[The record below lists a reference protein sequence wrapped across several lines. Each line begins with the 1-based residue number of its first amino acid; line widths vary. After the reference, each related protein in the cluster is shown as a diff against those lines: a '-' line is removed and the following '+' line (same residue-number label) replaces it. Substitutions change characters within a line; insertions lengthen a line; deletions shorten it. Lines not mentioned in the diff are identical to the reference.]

1 MAVSDQGRREMEH
14 VINALKDT
22 PIPTILVVAGIVFLL
37 LAIAGQLAGR
47 IIVSSERQPW
57 AAVIGGVLL
66 VIGVTLTLIQPGSK
80 PPKDSGNN
88 RITQNSNDKKPPSA
102 QKMLETKYA
111 DVVAGITQFDKS
123 GELITLALTMRN
135 NSNNIVR
142 VCTHSQSV
150 ELIDQAGE
158 SWKAIHTGGELR
170 ACGRL
175 GPNYSATAWMK
186 FNVPNPETR
195 IFSLSSPLFNKPI
208 DNLVLGGRP

>member
-1 MAVSDQGRREMEH
+1 MED
-14 VINALKDT
+14 IIKALKDT

-37 LAIAGQLAGR
+37 LAIAGQLSGR
-47 IIVSSERQPW
+47 IVVAPDRQRW

-66 VIGVTLTLIQPGSK
+66 VIGVTLTFIQPGNKS
-80 PPKDSGNN
+80 PQGSGNN
-88 RITQNSNDKKPPSA
+88 QITQNSNDKKSPPT
-102 QKMLETKYA
+102 QKMLETNYA

-123 GELITLALTMRN
+123 GELITLALTVRN

-158 SWKAIHTGGELR
+158 RWKALHTGGELR

-208 DNLVLGGRP
+208 DNLVLGRRP